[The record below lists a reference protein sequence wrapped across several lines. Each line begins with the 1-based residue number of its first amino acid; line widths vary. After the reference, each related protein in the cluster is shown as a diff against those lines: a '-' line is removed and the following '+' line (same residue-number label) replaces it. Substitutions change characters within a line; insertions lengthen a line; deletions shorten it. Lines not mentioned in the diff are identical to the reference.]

1 MNTWMI
7 GKSLMK
13 HHYLKNFYSRLN
25 MEDIIDADYSHGKA
39 IFKDLETSYI
49 MICMFKAVHY
59 YQLMYLRA
67 LEICPLKCTNLILQ
81 NIFQLFDQHR
91 QAAFKK
97 SKVIL
102 DLLTNIDMLLM
113 VEKGIR

>member
-1 MNTWMI
+1 MDDWE
-7 GKSLMK
+7 SLMK

-59 YQLMYLRA
+59 Y
-67 LEICPLKCTNLILQ
+67 
-81 NIFQLFDQHR
+81 
-91 QAAFKK
+91 
-97 SKVIL
+97 
-102 DLLTNIDMLLM
+102 
-113 VEKGIR
+113 

>member
-1 MNTWMI
+1 MDDWE
-7 GKSLMK
+7 SLMK

-67 LEICPLKCTNLILQ
+67 LEIFPLKCTNLILQ

-91 QAAFKK
+91 QVAFKK